1 MRPAEARR
9 WHGLVQPV
17 IQNNYVSSTST
28 ASGRVRADWAWNWPR
43 LRARAG
49 LYNLLGSVAR
59 WGYVRSLCVVVD
71 GPMHKAVPIGMLA
84 AVPNLETTAFGV
96 TEGRAFTWYLADAPK
111 ELYTGVLGMPV
122 LQDVARVL
130 IDCSIQLALDGGGTK
145 VLSFC
150 MPHQLAAPGFSS
162 STAALVCNNSLVE
175 RVRLLRY
182 GFCIA
187 PMSTSFSTMSRL
199 RRSAVHSEDN
209 GSSAAVHGVLVPHD
223 QFCRPCRPTCS
234 GFRPPR
240 N

>member
-1 MRPAEARR
+1 MALLRNPIRALVGKSAGAMGQSIHSVSIVEMRPAEARR

-130 IDCSIQLALDGGGTK
+130 IDCSIQLALDGGYKGSLILHASPAGGTRLQQFYRSLGMQQLPSGAGA
-145 VLSFC
+145 VTPLRFLHSTDEYFLFDDVQAAAFC
-150 MPHQLAAPGFSS
+150 GTFGGQ
-162 STAALVCNNSLVE
+162 
-175 RVRLLRY
+175 R
-182 GFCIA
+182 
-187 PMSTSFSTMSRL
+187 
-199 RRSAVHSEDN
+199 
-209 GSSAAVHGVLVPHD
+209 
-223 QFCRPCRPTCS
+223 
-234 GFRPPR
+234 
-240 N
+240 